1 MKTRRNV
8 NISVKIAFLSVKIL
22 KSIMAGKTP
31 NTGIAPTETKKSELL
46 AETFR

>member
-1 MKTRRNV
+1 MKTSRNV

-31 NTGIAPTETKKSELL
+31 NTGIAPTETKKLELL
-46 AETFR
+46 AETFL